1 MAAIRSG
8 VVLAPAT
15 TLVTSKDIQY
25 RCTLSNARVFIG
37 DKTSVGKFLAVRD
50 QCLSVETVIQVGDVP
65 LEGAISLYASLE
77 SIEENATVSSV
88 RQDWHVPALI
98 YFTSGTSGPP
108 KMVQHNQISFPLGK
122 HGPEPPFVFQ
132 FLTDQ
137 ALTNTGK
144 HWYQLAPGKLFWNTA
159 EQGKTF
165 DAFRPRITC

>member
-1 MAAIRSG
+1 MSAIRSG

-25 RCTLSNARVFIG
+25 RCSSSKARVFIG

-50 QCLSVETVIQVGDVP
+50 QCPSVETVIQIGDIA
-65 LEGAISLYASLE
+65 LEGAISFYASLE

-88 RQDWHVPALI
+88 RQDWHAPALI

-122 HGPEPPFVFQ
+122 RCPEPTLQ
-132 FLTDQ
+132 FR
-137 ALTNTGK
+137 
-144 HWYQLAPGKLFWNTA
+144 F
-159 EQGKTF
+159 
-165 DAFRPRITC
+165 